1 MGKLIVIEGAC
12 DGIGKSTQYAKLCE
26 HLESDG
32 QVVIKHHF
40 PSYNTQQG
48 LPVEKYLRGE
58 FGKPSELSPYF
69 VNNLYAN
76 DRDVTWRTELQKPY
90 NEGKMLVLD
99 RYTPS
104 SIMYQSAYMGSE
116 EEKRKFA
123 NYVMDYEYNV
133 LRIARPNMVIFLYAP
148 FELVTKLRNA
158 RTQNDGVTK
167 DIHETD
173 IEFMKR
179 VYDSGMWYAR
189 NLGWQMVKCN
199 NGDEMRSIE
208 DIHREIYSRVVRT
221 LHLKK

>member
-40 PSYNTQQG
+40 PSYKTQQG
-48 LPVEKYLRGE
+48 LPVEKYLSGE

-76 DRDVTWRTELQKPY
+76 DRDVTWRSELQKPY

-104 SIMYQSAYMGSE
+104 SIMYQSAYMESR

-123 NYVMDYEYNV
+123 EYVTHFEYNV
-133 LRIARPNMVIFLYAP
+133 LGIARPDMVIFLHAP
-148 FELVTKLRNA
+148 FDLVTELRNA
-158 RTQNDGVTK
+158 RLQNDGIIR
-167 DIHETD
+167 DIHESD
-173 IEFMKR
+173 IDFMKR
-179 VYDSGMWYAR
+179 VYDSGMFYADE
-189 NLGWQMVKCN
+189 LGWKKVECN
-199 NGDEMRSIE
+199 DGDQMRSIE
-208 DIHREIYSRVVRT
+208 DIHDEIYQSVMKT
-221 LHLKK
+221 LQLKK